1 MAGYMKL
8 KSETAEQRWMQKHK
22 KIFVEND
29 VHEELVKHAGRLQ
42 VERGKMVSISE
53 AIKDAL
59 TRIVALEAT

>member
-1 MAGYMKL
+1 
-8 KSETAEQRWMQKHK
+8 MQKHK